1 MIDNAKRAI
10 LESSE
15 TSSVYV
21 GADSI
26 RYKKNDRWYAKYS
39 VVIILHKESKHG
51 CRVFHESVDMPDYGN
66 LKQRL
71 LTEVQ
76 LAVSAAT
83 EILDVLGKR
92 HLEVHLDINPN
103 PKYKSNVAVKEAL
116 GWVRGSLGIE
126 AEIKPRAW
134 AASTAADHVVRH

>member
-26 RYKKNDRWYAKYS
+26 RYKKDDRWYAKYS

-83 EILDVLGKR
+83 EIMDVLGKR

-103 PKYKSNVAVKEAL
+103 PKYKSNVAAKEAL